1 MSDIRVMKSPKSV
14 DLNIT
19 TRCNLRCS
27 YCSHF
32 SSKSDTDNDLATKE
46 WLTFFKELNDNA
58 VLDVCL
64 SGGEPFIREDLKEL
78 IDGIIK
84 NRMRF
89 SMLSNGT
96 LINDDIL
103 EYIKS
108 TNRCDSIQVSIDGA
122 GPDTHDISRG
132 KGAFEKAMHGLKL
145 LLKHKLPAT
154 VRVTI
159 HKFNYKGLDEITR
172 LLLEEVG
179 LPSFSTN
186 SASNFGLCRKNKDTT
201 QLNAEEYSET
211 MAKLIELNVKYNG
224 RIGAQ
229 AGPLAS
235 GKHWMK
241 IEEAI
246 SKGEKGLPG
255 CGYLRS
261 CGGVFSKM
269 AIRADGIML
278 PCSQIPHVELGRI
291 NKDKLHDVWLNHPEL
306 KRLRDRR
313 DIPLEQF
320 EFCRGCKYIPY
331 CRGGCPAISY
341 TLTGDENK
349 PSPDACYRVFSEAG
363 GKLPKCSE
371 RILSPRI
378 TEQSN
383 CGTAEIE
390 QE

>member
-32 SSKSDTDNDLATKE
+32 SSKGDVKKDLPIEE
-46 WLTFFKELNDNA
+46 WLLFFKELNENA
-58 VLDVCL
+58 VMDVCL
-64 SGGEPFIREDLKEL
+64 SGGEPLIRKDFKEL
-78 IDGIIK
+78 VDGVVK

-96 LINDDIL
+96 LITNDIL

-108 TNRCDSIQVSIDGA
+108 TKRCDSIQVSIDGP
-122 GPDTHDISRG
+122 GHDTHDIFRG
-132 KGAFEKAMHGLKL
+132 KGTFEKALNGLKL

-154 VRVTI
+154 VRVTV
-159 HKFNYKGLDEITR
+159 HRFNYKNLDEVAR
-172 LLLEEVG
+172 LLLEEIG

-186 SASNFGLCRKNKDTT
+186 SASNFGLCRENKDSI
-201 QLNAEEYSET
+201 QLNAEEYSEA
-211 MAKLIELNVKYNG
+211 MEKLIELNIKYKG

-235 GKHWMK
+235 GKHWME

-246 SKGEKGLPG
+246 AMGKKSLPG

-269 AIRADGIML
+269 AVRADGIML
-278 PCSQIPHVELGRI
+278 PCSQIPHVELGKI
-291 NKDKLHDVWLNHPEL
+291 NKDKLQDVWLNHPEL
-306 KRLRDRR
+306 IRLRERR
-313 DIPLEQF
+313 DIPLGQF
-320 EFCRGCKYIPY
+320 ELCRDCKYIPY
-331 CRGGCPAISY
+331 CRGGCPAVSY

-349 PSPDACYRVFSEAG
+349 PSTDACYRVFIDSG
-363 GKLPKCSE
+363 GKLPKKKG
-371 RILSPRI
+371 
-378 TEQSN
+378 QSDRD
-383 CGTAEIE
+383 TK
-390 QE
+390 

>member
-1 MSDIRVMKSPKSV
+1 MKSPKSV

-19 TRCNLRCS
+19 THCNLRCS

-32 SSKSDTDNDLATKE
+32 SSKGDVKKDLPTEE
-46 WLTFFKELNDNA
+46 WLLFFKELNENA

-64 SGGEPFIREDLKEL
+64 SGGEPLIREDFKEL
-78 IDGIIK
+78 VDGVVK

-96 LINDDIL
+96 LMTDDIL

-108 TNRCDSIQVSIDGA
+108 TKRCDSIQVSIDGP
-122 GPDTHDISRG
+122 GPDTHDIFRG
-132 KGAFEKAMHGLKL
+132 KGTFEKALNGLKL

-154 VRVTI
+154 VRVTL
-159 HKFNYKGLDEITR
+159 HRFNYKYFDEVAR

-186 SASNFGLCRKNKDTT
+186 SASNFGLCRENRDST
-201 QLNAEEYSET
+201 QLNAEEYSEA
-211 MAKLIELNVKYNG
+211 MAKLMELNVKYKG

-235 GKHWMK
+235 GKHWME

-246 SKGEKGLPG
+246 NKGVKSLPG

-269 AIRADGIML
+269 AVRADGVML
-278 PCSQIPHVELGRI
+278 PCSQMPHVELGRI
-291 NKDKLHDVWLNHPEL
+291 NKDRLRDVWMNHSEF
-306 KRLRDRR
+306 KRLRERR
-313 DIPLEQF
+313 DIPLGQF
-320 EFCRGCKYIPY
+320 ELCRDCKYIPY
-331 CRGGCPAISY
+331 CRGGCPAVSY
-341 TLTGDENK
+341 SLTGDENK
-349 PSPDACYRVFSEAG
+349 PSTDACYRVFVESG
-363 GKLPKCSE
+363 GRLPDRKETSRTTGCC
-371 RILSPRI
+371 PC
-378 TEQSN
+378 Q
-383 CGTAEIE
+383 G
-390 QE
+390 

>member
-1 MSDIRVMKSPKSV
+1 MADIMVMKSPKGV

-32 SSKSDTDNDLATKE
+32 SSKGDIKKDLSTEE
-46 WLTFFKELNDNA
+46 WLLFFKELSENS
-58 VLDVCL
+58 VLNVCL
-64 SGGEPFIREDLKEL
+64 SGGEPLMREDFKEL
-78 IDGIIK
+78 VDGVVK

-96 LINDDIL
+96 LMTDDIL

-108 TNRCDSIQVSIDGA
+108 TKRCDSIQVSIDGP
-122 GPDTHDISRG
+122 GPDTHDIFRG
-132 KGAFEKAMHGLKL
+132 KGTFERAMNGLKL

-154 VRVTI
+154 VRVTV
-159 HKFNYKGLDEITR
+159 HKFNYKHLDEVAR

-186 SASNFGLCRKNKDTT
+186 SASNFGLCRENKDST
-201 QLNAEEYSET
+201 QLNAGEYSDA
-211 MAKLIELNVKYNG
+211 MVKLMKLNKKYKG

-241 IEEAI
+241 MEETI
-246 SKGEKGLPG
+246 GSGKKSLPG

-269 AIRADGIML
+269 AVRADGIML
-278 PCSQIPHVELGRI
+278 PCSQMPHVELGRI
-291 NKDKLHDVWLNHPEL
+291 NKDKLQNVWLNHPEF
-306 KRLRDRR
+306 KRLRERR

-320 EFCRGCKYIPY
+320 ELCHDCKYIPY
-331 CRGGCPAISY
+331 CRGGCPAVSY

-349 PSPDACYRVFSEAG
+349 PSTDACYRVFIESG
-363 GKLPKCSE
+363 GRLPKE
-371 RILSPRI
+371 EKI
-378 TEQSN
+378 SN
-383 CGTAEIE
+383 SRSKK
-390 QE
+390 

>member
-1 MSDIRVMKSPKSV
+1 MSDIKLMKSPKSV

-19 TRCNLRCS
+19 THCNLRCS

-32 SSKSDTDNDLATKE
+32 SSEGDVKKDLPTEE
-46 WLTFFKELNDNA
+46 WLLFFKELNENA

-64 SGGEPFIREDLKEL
+64 SGGEPLIRKDFKEL
-78 IDGIIK
+78 VDGVVK

-96 LINDDIL
+96 LMTDDIL

-108 TNRCDSIQVSIDGA
+108 TKRCDSIQVSIDGP
-122 GPDTHDISRG
+122 GPDTHDIFRG
-132 KGAFEKAMHGLKL
+132 KGTFEKALNGLKL

-154 VRVTI
+154 VRVTL
-159 HKFNYKGLDEITR
+159 HRFNYKCFDEVAR

-186 SASNFGLCRKNKDTT
+186 SASNFGLCRENRDST
-201 QLNAEEYSET
+201 QLNAEEYSEA
-211 MAKLIELNVKYNG
+211 MAKLIELNVKYKG

-235 GKHWMK
+235 GKHWME

-246 SKGEKGLPG
+246 NKGKKSLPG

-269 AIRADGIML
+269 AVRADGIML
-278 PCSQIPHVELGRI
+278 PCSQMPHVELGRI
-291 NKDKLHDVWLNHPEL
+291 NKDRLQDVWMNHPEF
-306 KRLRDRR
+306 KKLRERR

-320 EFCRGCKYIPY
+320 ELCRNCKYIPY
-331 CRGGCPAISY
+331 CRGGCPAVSY
-341 TLTGDENK
+341 SLTGDENK
-349 PSPDACYRVFSEAG
+349 PSTDACYRVFVESG
-363 GKLPKCSE
+363 GRLPE
-371 RILSPRI
+371 RK
-378 TEQSN
+378 
-383 CGTAEIE
+383 GTSRTTDCYPC
-390 QE
+390 